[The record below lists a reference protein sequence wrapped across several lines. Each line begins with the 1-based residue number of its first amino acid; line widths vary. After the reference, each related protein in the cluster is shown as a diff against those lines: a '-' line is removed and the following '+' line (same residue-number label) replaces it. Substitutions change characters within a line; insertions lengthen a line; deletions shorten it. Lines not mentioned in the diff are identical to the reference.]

1 MEVSTVKKACLLL
14 AAALLAGVV
23 CGTAFAADTVKIGL
37 LVPTTGF
44 AAADGFSALES
55 VKLAVEKVN
64 GEGGVL
70 GKQVELVWYDDAADP
85 KQSVP
90 LAHKLIGQDK
100 VVAFVAGSYSMPTR
114 AVAPIFDEEEIPLV
128 AAYALHPDITVGDYT
143 FRNGFLGTTEGRV
156 AAYTALELF
165 KAKKVALITSD
176 NDFGQT
182 LTEGF
187 TGYLKKVGR
196 EGDLVLHQ
204 TYPGSEKDF
213 KVYLSKLKDAAPD
226 VTFFS
231 GYYFQT
237 GPGLKQAQ
245 EMGITGIQFIGEQG
259 ADSPKTYEIAGTAA
273 DNFVILTNLDR
284 DDSRPIVQ
292 EYLKAYRERH
302 KIEPDMVGASAYDA
316 FMIIVDGIKSA
327 GSTDGKP
334 VRDAIAATRDYN
346 GLTGV
351 IQGFD
356 EAGEV
361 LKPVQLQVL
370 KDGFFHHYGIVA
382 DEELV
387 KP

>member
-1 MEVSTVKKACLLL
+1 LLTAIL
-14 AAALLAGVV
+14 AAVLL
-23 CGTAFAADTVKIGL
+23 CGTAFAAETVKIGL

-64 GEGGVL
+64 AEGGVL
-70 GKQVELVWYDDAADP
+70 GRQVELVWYDDAADP

-90 LAHKLIGQDK
+90 LAHKLIGQDR
-100 VVAFVAGSYSMPTR
+100 VVAFVAGSYSMPSR

-128 AAYALHPDITVGDYT
+128 AAYALHPDITAGDYT

-226 VTFFS
+226 VVFFS
-231 GYYFQT
+231 GDYFQT

-245 EMGITGIQFIGEQG
+245 EMAITGIQFIGEQG

-284 DDSRPIVQ
+284 DDTRPIVQ
-292 EYLKAYRERH
+292 EYLKAYRDRH
-302 KIEPDMVGASAYDA
+302 NIEPDMVGASAYDA

-327 GSTDGKP
+327 GSTEGKAI
-334 VRDAIAATRDYN
+334 RDAIAATKNYN
-346 GLTGV
+346 GLTGI

-356 EAGEV
+356 AAGEV

-370 KDGFFHHYGIVA
+370 KDGFFHHYGIVT

>member
-1 MEVSTVKKACLLL
+1 V
-14 AAALLAGVV
+14 
-23 CGTAFAADTVKIGL
+23 
-37 LVPTTGF
+37 TGF
-44 AAADGFSALES
+44 AASDGFSALES

-64 GEGGVL
+64 SQGGVL
-70 GKQVELVWYDDAADP
+70 GKQVELIWYDDAADP

-90 LAHKLIGQDK
+90 LAQKLIRQDG
-100 VVAFVAGSYSMPTR
+100 VIAFVAGSYSMPTR
-114 AVAPIFDEEEIPLV
+114 AVAPIFDEERIPLV
-128 AAYALHPDITVGDYT
+128 AAYALHPDITAGDYT

-182 LTEGF
+182 LTDGF
-187 TGYLKKVGR
+187 TGYLKKAGR
-196 EGDLVLHQ
+196 ERDLVLHQ
-204 TYPGSEKDF
+204 TYPADETDF
-213 KVYLSKLKDAAPD
+213 KVYLLMLNNTAPD

-231 GYYFQT
+231 GYYYQT

-259 ADSPKTYEIAGTAA
+259 ADSPKTYEIAGSAA

-284 DDSRPIVQ
+284 DDPRPVVQ
-292 EYLKAYRERH
+292 EYLSTYRERC

-316 FMIIVDGIKSA
+316 FMIIVDGIKRA
-327 GSTDGKP
+327 GSTNGKAI
-334 VRDAIAATRDYN
+334 RDAIASTKDYD
-346 GLTGV
+346 GLTGM
-351 IQGFD
+351 IHGFD
-356 EAGEV
+356 AEGEV
-361 LKPVQLQVL
+361 LKPVQLQIL
-370 KDGFFHHYGIVA
+370 KDGLFHHYAIVA

>member
-1 MEVSTVKKACLLL
+1 MAIRIGAMRSVTVLVL
-14 AAALLAGVV
+14 ALGIL
-23 CGTAFAADTVKIGL
+23 CGTAGAAETIKIGL
-37 LVPTTGF
+37 LAPLTGF
-44 AAADGFSALES
+44 AAADGFSVLES
-55 VKLAVEKVN
+55 VKLAAEKVN
-64 GEGGVL
+64 AEGGLL
-70 GKQVELVWYDDAADP
+70 GKQIELVYYDDAADP

-128 AAYALHPDITVGDYT
+128 AAYALHPDITKGDYT

-156 AAYTALELF
+156 AAYSALELF

-182 LTEGF
+182 LTQGF
-187 TGYLKKVGR
+187 VGYLKKVGR
-196 EGDLVLHQ
+196 EGDMVLHQ

-226 VTFFS
+226 VVFFS

-237 GPGLKQAQ
+237 GPALKQAK
-245 EMGITGIQFIGEQG
+245 EMGITDIKFIGEQG
-259 ADSPKTYEIAGTAA
+259 ADSPKTSEIAGSAA
-273 DNFVILTNLDR
+273 EGLVILTNLDR
-284 DDSRPIVQ
+284 DDARPMVQ

-316 FMIIVDGIKSA
+316 FMIIVDGIKKA
-327 GSTDGKP
+327 GGVEGKA
-334 VRDAIAATRDYN
+334 VRDAIASTKDYD

-351 IQGFD
+351 IKGFD

-361 LKPVQLQVL
+361 IKPVQLQEI
-370 KDGFFHHYGIVA
+370 KDGKFRHFGIVG

>member
-1 MEVSTVKKACLLL
+1 MAIRIGAMRSVTVLVL
-14 AAALLAGVV
+14 ALGIL
-23 CGTAFAADTVKIGL
+23 CGTAGAAETIKIGL
-37 LVPTTGF
+37 LAPLTGF
-44 AAADGFSALES
+44 AAADGFSVLES
-55 VKLAVEKVN
+55 VKLAAEKVN
-64 GEGGVL
+64 AEGGLL
-70 GKQVELVWYDDAADP
+70 GKQIELVYYDDAADP

-128 AAYALHPDITVGDYT
+128 AAYALHPDITKGDYT

-156 AAYTALELF
+156 AAYSALELF

-182 LTEGF
+182 LTQGF
-187 TGYLKKVGR
+187 VGYLKKVGR
-196 EGDLVLHQ
+196 EGDMVLHQ
-204 TYPGSEKDF
+204 TYPGSEKDS

-226 VTFFS
+226 VVFFS

-237 GPGLKQAQ
+237 GPALKQAK
-245 EMGITGIQFIGEQG
+245 EMGITDIKFIGEQG
-259 ADSPKTYEIAGTAA
+259 ADSPKTSEIAGSAA
-273 DNFVILTNLDR
+273 EGLVILTNLDR
-284 DDSRPIVQ
+284 DDARPMVQ

-316 FMIIVDGIKSA
+316 FMIIVDGIKKA
-327 GSTDGKP
+327 GGVEGKA
-334 VRDAIAATRDYN
+334 VRDAIASTKDYD

-351 IQGFD
+351 IKGFD

-361 LKPVQLQVL
+361 IKPVQLQEI
-370 KDGFFHHYGIVA
+370 KDGKFRHFGIVG

>member
-1 MEVSTVKKACLLL
+1 
-14 AAALLAGVV
+14 
-23 CGTAFAADTVKIGL
+23 
-37 LVPTTGF
+37 
-44 AAADGFSALES
+44 

-64 GEGGVL
+64 GSGGVL
-70 GKQVELVWYDDAADP
+70 GKQVELVYYDDAADS

-90 LAHKLIGQDK
+90 LANRLITQDK
-100 VVAFVAGSYSMPTR
+100 VVAFVAGSYSLPTR
-114 AVAPIFDEEEIPLV
+114 AVAPVFNDEEIPLV
-128 AAYALHPDITVGDYT
+128 AAYALHPEITNGDYT

-156 AAYTALELF
+156 AAYAALELF

-182 LTEGF
+182 LSQGF
-187 TGYLKKVGR
+187 NEYLKKVGR

-226 VTFFS
+226 VVFFS

-237 GPGLKQAQ
+237 GPALQQAE

-259 ADSPKTYEIAGTAA
+259 ADSPKTEEIAGKASHGL
-273 DNFVILTNLDR
+273 VILTNLDR
-284 DDSRPIVQ
+284 DDQRPVVQ

-302 KIEPDMVGASAYDA
+302 NIEPDMVGASAYDA
-316 FMIIVDGIKSA
+316 FMIIIDAIKTA
-327 GSTDGKP
+327 GSTDGKAI
-334 VRDAIAATRDYN
+334 RDAIAATSNYD
-346 GLTGV
+346 GLTG
-351 IQGFD
+351 IISGFD

-361 LKPVQLQVL
+361 LKPVQLQVI
-370 KDGFFHHYGIVA
+370 KEDGNFHHYGIVS
-382 DEELV
+382 DPELI

>member
-1 MEVSTVKKACLLL
+1 MKKFCLLVL
-14 AAALLAGVV
+14 ALSVVLA
-23 CGTAFAADTVKIGL
+23 CGSAFAADTIKIGL

-64 GEGGVL
+64 AGGGVL
-70 GKQVELVWYDDAADP
+70 GKQMELVWYDDAADP
-85 KQSVP
+85 KQAVP

-114 AVAPIFDEEEIPLV
+114 AVAPIFDDEGIPLV
-128 AAYALHPDITVGDYT
+128 AAYALHPDITKGDYT

-196 EGDLVLHQ
+196 EGDMVLHQ
-204 TYPGSEKDF
+204 TYPSSEKDF

-259 ADSPKTYEIAGTAA
+259 ADSPKTYEIAGTGA

-284 DDSRPIVQ
+284 DDPRPIVQ
-292 EYLKAYRERH
+292 EYLKTYRERH

-316 FMIIVDGIKSA
+316 FMIIADAIKAA
-327 GSTDGKP
+327 GTTDGKA
-334 VRDAIAATRDYN
+334 VRDAIAATKDYN
-346 GLTGV
+346 GLTGL
-351 IQGFD
+351 IKGFD
-356 EAGEV
+356 AAGEV
-361 LKPVQLQVL
+361 LKPIQLQVL
-370 KDGFFHHYGIVA
+370 KDGLFHYYGIVT